1 MPIAKLQQLVDECAT
16 ELDPYSRYLGRN
28 PDKSQALE
36 GLLQLPV
43 ALWPADV
50 RSELEDLKLRVG
62 NGLSV
67 MTFGE
72 LSGRLKSAGTLSR
85 DKVLGLARALEG
97 LHLGIE
103 PDVLGGAK
111 TPKDEDKIALFAT
124 PPEESAARNTSAYAA
139 AVVTLDLACAAAFA
153 DGEVSAHELMHL
165 TRQINSWAHLSDS
178 HRQRLK
184 AHLRLGIDQPSTLA
198 SLKRKLEPL
207 PAEAKR
213 SIGRFLAHLTQVD
226 GQVAPEEVKFLE
238 RVYKTLSIDAQLL
251 YSDLHS
257 IPESHVQATSP
268 VATSASGVEP
278 TSGITLN
285 AERIAQLQ
293 KETEAVSALLAGVFA
308 EEQPVET
315 IAEEVTSADE
325 PPQVVA
331 GILGLNPDQSAF
343 VRRLVSRHNWPKADL
358 IDVAADMELML
369 DGTLE
374 HINEAMLD
382 RFDAPLTEGDDPIEI
397 NQELLEHIPS

>member
-1 MPIAKLQQLVDECAT
+1 
-16 ELDPYSRYLGRN
+16 
-28 PDKSQALE
+28 
-36 GLLQLPV
+36 
-43 ALWPADV
+43 
-50 RSELEDLKLRVG
+50 
-62 NGLSV
+62 
-67 MTFGE
+67 
-72 LSGRLKSAGTLSR
+72 
-85 DKVLGLARALEG
+85 
-97 LHLGIE
+97 
-103 PDVLGGAK
+103 
-111 TPKDEDKIALFAT
+111 
-124 PPEESAARNTSAYAA
+124 
-139 AVVTLDLACAAAFA
+139 
-153 DGEVSAHELMHL
+153 MHL

-198 SLKRKLEPL
+198 SLKKKLEPL

-257 IPESHVQATSP
+257 MPESRAQATSP
-268 VATSASGVEP
+268 VATSASGVEATP
-278 TSGITLN
+278 GITLN

-315 IAEEVTSADE
+315 IAEEVTSVDE

-331 GILGLNPDQSAF
+331 GILGLNPDHSAF
-343 VRRLVSRHNWPKADL
+343 VRRLVSRHSWPKADL

-397 NQELLEHIPS
+397 NQELLEHSPS